1 MTFKFPSFFSLLS
14 YLCINICIFF
24 HTTFLYTLRSSKW
37 NQCEKGQI
45 QKYIIL
51 CLFPCCRICRRRTL
65 CLWSSGSPESCR
77 TAWRRPWFTM
87 YIVFFLV
94 FVLAKNEG
102 RAENYMVLIMNI
114 LHIAKCTLCSS
125 TQYKEQYNT
134 QWRTST
140 MYIPDNVLVSA
151 GGSSNVH
158 GCIGR
163 RTLPENLKLAIRQEF
178 LHLLQKRRKVGF
190 KDKQTIFLAP
200 SPPIISINFE

>member
-125 TQYKEQYNT
+125 TQYTLQVH
-134 QWRTST
+134 ST
-140 MYIPDNVLVSA
+140 KNSIIHSDVQVQCTFLIMCSSALVVPPTYTVVLV
-151 GGSSNVH
+151 GEL
-158 GCIGR
+158 C
-163 RTLPENLKLAIRQEF
+163 
-178 LHLLQKRRKVGF
+178 RK
-190 KDKQTIFLAP
+190 T
-200 SPPIISINFE
+200 